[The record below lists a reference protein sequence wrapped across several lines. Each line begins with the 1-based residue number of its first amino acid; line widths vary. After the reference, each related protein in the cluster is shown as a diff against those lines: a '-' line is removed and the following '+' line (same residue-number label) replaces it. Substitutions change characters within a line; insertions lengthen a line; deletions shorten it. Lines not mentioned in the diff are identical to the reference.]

1 MNWEMFYLTCFLVG
15 VTLSIVAFVGGAL
28 HLPHVHFHLS
38 HAHIATP
45 DLSGGHSGV
54 SRGPE
59 MPLFNFAT
67 FTAFLAW
74 FGGTGYLLTRHSS
87 LLVTVI
93 ILLATAAG
101 LAGASIVF
109 GFIVKFLLTH
119 DQALDPADY
128 DRVGVLGR
136 VSSAIRQG
144 GTGEIIFSQEGIR
157 QTCGA
162 RCEDGEALPHGTEVI
177 VTRYEHGIAYVRR
190 YEEMADSP
198 VSRHLDDS
206 SQN

>member
-1 MNWEMFYLTCFLVG
+1 MNWEMFYLTCFIVG
-15 VTLSIVAFVGGAL
+15 VTLSFVSFVGGSA

-38 HAHIATP
+38 HGHAAIPHVG
-45 DLSGGHSGV
+45 GGHAGV

-93 ILLATAAG
+93 ILLATLAG
-101 LAGASIVF
+101 LAGAAIIF
-109 GFIVKFLLTH
+109 WFIVKFLLTH

-136 VSSAIRQG
+136 ISSAIRKD
-144 GTGEIIFSQEGIR
+144 GTGEIIFSQEGTR

-162 RCEDGEALPHGTEVI
+162 RSESGEVLARGTEVI

-190 YEEMADSP
+190 WEEMA
-198 VSRHLDDS
+198 RENGIDS
-206 SQN
+206 SLK